1 MNRFAIGVDLGGTN
15 LKLGAIDEG
24 GTLLEKI
31 EINAETQNGPSM
43 VVKTL
48 CKKICELKDRWRQ
61 QYKLAGIGVGI
72 AGIMKLDEGRV
83 ITAPNLPGWEG
94 FPVRSKIEEGIR
106 TSFMLENDGNVA
118 ALGEKWM
125 GAGRNAQHLAFLTLG
140 TGIGGG
146 LILDGKIWHGISGMA
161 AEFGHVTIYPDGNL
175 CNCGNYG
182 CLEAYASATAIV
194 RGAKTLVKTNEAS
207 LKIKELVLSRK
218 TINAESIYELAKLG
232 DPSSIE
238 LFNKMGTAL
247 GIAIA
252 GFIHIF
258 DIDKF
263 VLGGG
268 AIASWDVFKKPMLHE
283 VQNRSFVQ
291 RADPRNI
298 YNSELGSNAGI
309 YGAGCLA
316 FQKTLI

>member
-1 MNRFAIGVDLGGTN
+1 MTRFAIGVDLGGTN
-15 LKLGAIDEG
+15 LKLGAIEED

-31 EINAETQNGPSM
+31 EISAETQGGPS
-43 VVKTL
+43 VVV
-48 CKKICELKDRWRQ
+48 KKICRNISELNERWGQR
-61 QYKLAGIGVGI
+61 YKLSGIGAGI
-72 AGIMKLDEGRV
+72 AGIMKLDEGKV

-94 FPVRSKIEEGIR
+94 YPVRSKIEEGIG
-106 TSFMLENDGNVA
+106 TSFKLENDGNVA

-125 GAGRNAQHLAFLTLG
+125 GAGRNSQHLAFMTLG

-161 AEFGHVTIYPDGNL
+161 AELGHITVYPDGNL

-194 RGAKTLVKTNEAS
+194 RGAKNLIKTKQAS
-207 LKIKELVLSRK
+207 LNLKELFVSSQEIDAK
-218 TINAESIYELAKLG
+218 NIYRLAKSG
-232 DPSSIE
+232 DSSSIE
-238 LFNKMGTAL
+238 LFSRMGTAL

-252 GFIHIF
+252 GLIHIF
-258 DIDKF
+258 DIDTF

-268 AIASWDVFKKPMLHE
+268 AIASWDVFKKSMFLE
-283 VQNRSFVQ
+283 VGNRSFVQ

-298 YNSELGSNAGI
+298 YKSELGSDAGI
-309 YGAGCLA
+309 YGAACLS
-316 FQKTLI
+316 FQ